1 MNSGGYE
8 SAWEEVWLG
17 GIVEE
22 RAGRICGKCSWAC
35 KGVWLDRWVEQLKK
49 EQGECV
55 VGAGWQG
62 MRYSWAD
69 GWTECSGTW
78 VNLGWDVVMSN

>member
-1 MNSGGYE
+1 M
-8 SAWEEVWLG
+8 
-17 GIVEE
+17 
-22 RAGRICGKCSWAC
+22 
-35 KGVWLDRWVEQLKK
+35 EQLKK